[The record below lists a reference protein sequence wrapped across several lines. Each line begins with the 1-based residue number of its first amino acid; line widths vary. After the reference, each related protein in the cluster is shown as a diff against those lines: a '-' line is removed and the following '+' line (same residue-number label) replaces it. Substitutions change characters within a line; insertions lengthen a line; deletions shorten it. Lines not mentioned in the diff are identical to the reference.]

1 VGYTPFSG
9 FYDGAPV
16 KAIRNAQSW
25 GAQFMDAKGH
35 SILGSDPAWAKALK
49 WQKNLIDWY
58 GYSKLVRFQAGLGDE
73 FSASNAF
80 ELGKLAM
87 AEDGE
92 WRVAFIQNEHPGL
105 QYGTAP
111 MPVADDHPQLYGSGY
126 INGTIIGIPKGVKHG
141 DQAWAL
147 VKYLTTNSHFLAQFS
162 NEIRNVPTTK
172 ASLTSPEIKPDPHF
186 ATFLKIFGNPKST
199 TSPITAVGAAYQDLI
214 ENFVVKYQAG
224 HAKDLVGGLK
234 NVDKQIDAQLAQA
247 KKGGRVP

>member
-1 VGYTPFSG
+1 
-9 FYDGAPV
+9 
-16 KAIRNAQSW
+16 
-25 GAQFMDAKGH
+25 
-35 SILGSDPAWAKALK
+35 
-49 WQKNLIDWY
+49 
-58 GYSKLVRFQAGLGDE
+58 
-73 FSASNAF
+73 
-80 ELGKLAM
+80 LGKLAM

-186 ATFLKIFGNPKST
+186 ATFLKIFGNEHSSM
-199 TSPITAVGAAYQDLI
+199 SPIMASGNAFTNLVQ
-214 ENFVVKYQAG
+214 NFFTKWQAG
-224 HAKDLVGGLK
+224 KVKNLSSGLK
-234 NVDKQIDAQLAQA
+234 NLDKQLDAQVAQA
-247 KKGGRVP
+247 GGGGGGVP